1 MPRKPSGNPTG
12 RPKEFCEKQAL
23 QAAMGVFAE
32 KGYENASLADL
43 TSAMKINRFSMYSS
57 FGNKEQ
63 LYVRTMEI
71 FNQARRERVAEFLS
85 GPSARQ
91 SMDRWLRDIVEKFTE
106 EGHGVCF
113 VTQAP
118 LSPEAASKETRDL
131 MEKRRMEVEQA
142 IKRRLELA
150 IEEGELPAGTCA
162 GALAAFYAV
171 IIQGVALQAQH
182 GGKREDLMV
191 VVDVAM
197 SKWPDPKSM
206 PVPG

>member
-142 IKRRLELA
+142 IKRRLERA

-171 IIQGVALQAQH
+171 IIQGMALQAQH
-182 GGKREDLMV
+182 GGKREDLMG

-206 PVPG
+206 PFPG

>member
-118 LSPEAASKETRDL
+118 LGPEAASKETRDL

-150 IEEGELPAGTCA
+150 IEGGELPAGTCA

-171 IIQGVALQAQH
+171 IIQGMALQAQH
-182 GGKREDLMV
+182 GGKREDLMG

-206 PVPG
+206 R

>member
-118 LSPEAASKETRDL
+118 LSREAASRETRDL

-171 IIQGVALQAQH
+171 IIQGMALQAQH
-182 GGKREDLMV
+182 GGKREDLMG

-197 SKWPDPKSM
+197 SKWPDPKSI

>member
-91 SMDRWLRDIVEKFTE
+91 SLDRWLRDIVEKFTE

-118 LSPEAASKETRDL
+118 LSPAAASKETRDL
-131 MEKRRMEVEQA
+131 MERRRMEVEQA

-150 IEEGELPAGTCA
+150 IEEGELSAGTCA

-171 IIQGVALQAQH
+171 IIQGMALQAQH
-182 GGKREDLMV
+182 GGKREDLMG

-197 SKWPDPKSM
+197 SKWPDPKSI
-206 PVPG
+206 PVLG